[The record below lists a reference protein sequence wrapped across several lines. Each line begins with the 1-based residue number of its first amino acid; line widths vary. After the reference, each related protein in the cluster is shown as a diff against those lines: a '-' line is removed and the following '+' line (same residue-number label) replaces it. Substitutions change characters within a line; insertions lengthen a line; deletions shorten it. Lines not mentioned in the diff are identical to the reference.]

1 MSKPW
6 TWSELRDVVHEDYR
20 SWPNERRS
28 AGAIGRFIQRYPVE
42 QQQAAALA
50 LSVAHWCPEEW
61 CWLYEEQDI
70 YRDACGL
77 CALNFYSTGP
87 DAIVCGECPL
97 KLAGH
102 PCVSGDKGGI
112 ILMHGE
118 TLWGAVREAALG
130 GSYKLFEEKA
140 AALYNELVRLYTE
153 EWRKIYGNNMG
164 AWEDLE
170 IHVYANN
177 KE

>member
-1 MSKPW
+1 MGE
-6 TWSELRDVVHEDYR
+6 T
-20 SWPNERRS
+20 
-28 AGAIGRFIQRYPVE
+28 
-42 QQQAAALA
+42 
-50 LSVAHWCPEEW
+50 
-61 CWLYEEQDI
+61 QDI

-77 CALNFYSTGP
+77 CSLNFYSTGP
-87 DAIVCGECPL
+87 DGLVCGGCPL

-102 PCVSGDKGGI
+102 PCVSGDRKV
-112 ILMHGE
+112 E
-118 TLWGAVREAALG
+118 TLWSAVREAALG
-130 GSYKLFEEKA
+130 SFYGLFEEKA

>member
-6 TWSELRDVVHEDYR
+6 TWEELRAVVHEDYR
-20 SWPNERRS
+20 SWPDERRS
-28 AGAIGRFIQRYPVE
+28 AGAIGRFIRRYPVE
-42 QQQAAALA
+42 QRQAAALA

-61 CWLYEEQDI
+61 RWLWETRDI

-77 CALNFYSTGP
+77 CALNFYSMGP
-87 DAIVCGECPL
+87 DDIICGGCPL

-102 PCVSGDKGGI
+102 PCVSEDKEV
-112 ILMHGE
+112 E
-118 TLWGAVREAALG
+118 TLWSAVRRVALG
-130 GSYKLFEEKA
+130 SSYKFFEEKA
-140 AALYNELVRLYTE
+140 AALYNELVRLYAE
-153 EWRKIYGNNMG
+153 EWRKIYVFPGNNMG

-170 IHVYANN
+170 MHVYVN